1 MFLSMD
7 PSSFHPPSLPDHD
20 ATVARDWVLLDA
32 RAYMS
37 DRRNG
42 TTATAFAS
50 NGLIVEVSFWFAAPP
65 ALSHFTVHCRGLDEQ
80 NGLAGEPRLVCSD
93 EYVAVLSVDCT
104 GDKGVRRDFFVYTAI
119 PDRPSLVRLPSPG
132 PFTFDP
138 RKVGLLRTADGE
150 GFAVAVLS
158 PQLLT
163 PGWYNLRIF
172 PSKQWRWIT
181 KPVQMEP
188 TMSPRTMYGC
198 YNLEIDK
205 VIALPEEGS
214 LGWVN
219 LRRGILLCRV
229 LGEDPNHVVRFMPLP
244 RPIAG
249 NNEDI
254 EKSPSWV
261 HRDVAYA
268 HGLIKFV
275 EIKTRTSIT
284 RGSITNDPYGINDM
298 QFDSDLEHDNTC
310 TGDTKDTIILHGWRA
325 VAWVR
330 KLSSDGWTKNCEVDV
345 DDIKIDSPKH
355 SGMPE
360 LRGGCSAK
368 FTPTNMTA
376 APTLSMQGNDV
387 VVYLMSKVNIHD
399 ENAWIIAINM
409 TSKTL
414 EGMASFSAR
423 RTFGFSITCRPCS
436 FSRHLDMTANHGEAI
451 LQTKTS
457 ENPTAYTTVLVNGL
471 DPCVTEDK
479 LRQILARFGELH
491 DMKMLE
497 DQQSAVVKFI
507 DRLCAETAI
516 CELNGTRLGCKYLRL
531 RREHVDSP
539 KGPRKGKRGAESP
552 RPYPEY
558 YGADSCD
565 VLTSHG
571 YHPHKLKRTMP
582 Y

>member
-1 MFLSMD
+1 MD

-20 ATVARDWVLLDA
+20 ATVAGRDWVLLDA
-32 RAYMS
+32 RAYVS

-65 ALSHFTVHCRGLDEQ
+65 ALSHFTVHCRGLDEK
-80 NGLAGEPRLVCSD
+80 NGLAAEPYLVCSD
-93 EYVAVLSVDCT
+93 EYVAVLSIDYT
-104 GDKGVRRDFFVYTAI
+104 GDEGVRRNFFVYTAI

-138 RKVGLLRTADGE
+138 REMGLLRTADGE

-163 PGWYNLRIF
+163 QGWYNLHIF
-172 PSKQWRWIT
+172 PSKHWRWIT
-181 KPVQMEP
+181 KSVQTEP
-188 TMSPRTMYGC
+188 TMSPRIMYSC
-198 YNLEIDK
+198 DNLLEIDK

-219 LRRGILLCRV
+219 LRRGILLCTV
-229 LGEDPNHVVRFMPLP
+229 LDENPVVRFMPLP
-244 RPIAG
+244 RPMAG

-254 EKSPSWV
+254 ENSPSWV
-261 HRDVAYA
+261 HRDVAYVD
-268 HGLIKFV
+268 GLIKFV

-284 RGSITNDPYGINDM
+284 RGSLTNDPYDINDV
-298 QFDSDLEHDNTC
+298 QFDSDLEYDNTR
-310 TGDTKDTIILHGWRA
+310 TGDTKDTISLHGWRV

-355 SGMPE
+355 SGVPE
-360 LRGGCSAK
+360 LRRGCSGK
-368 FTPTNMTA
+368 FTLTNMTA
-376 APTLSMQGNDV
+376 APTLSMHGSDV
-387 VVYLMSKVNIHD
+387 VVYLLSKVNIHD
-399 ENAWIIAINM
+399 ENACIIAINM
-409 TSKTL
+409 TRKTM
-414 EGMASFSAR
+414 EDVASFCAR
-423 RTFGFSITCRPCS
+423 RTFGFSIACRPCS
-436 FSRHLDMTANHGEAI
+436 FSRHLDMTADHGEAV
-451 LQTKTS
+451 LQRKTS
-457 ENPTAYTTVLVNGL
+457 ENPTAYTTVLVRGL
-471 DPCVTEDK
+471 DPCVTEGK

-491 DMKMLE
+491 DMQMLE
-497 DQQSAVVKFI
+497 DEGSAVVKFI
-507 DRLCAETAI
+507 DRLCAESAI
-516 CELNGTRLGCKYLRL
+516 CELSGTRLGCRYVGLKRD
-531 RREHVDSP
+531 HVDSP
-539 KGPRKGKRGAESP
+539 NGPPKARRDAKRP

-565 VLTSHG
+565 AAVLTSHG
-571 YHPHKLKRTMP
+571 YHPHKLRMSLP